1 MSIRLT
7 ILGCHSATP
16 RSDAHP
22 TSQYLEIN
30 NRHFLIDCGEGT
42 QMQLRKYK
50 VKFSRIKHIFISHLH
65 GDHFFGLI
73 GLIST
78 FGLLNRPHELHIYAP
93 KDLKTIIEMQLR
105 LSKSWVD
112 FPLHFHELTSE
123 KSELIFEDKQVS
135 VYTIPMNHRI
145 YTNGFLFKEKRKD
158 RKLALDKIKLYPEI
172 EICDYHKIK
181 KGFDFVRENGEIIS
195 NDLLTES
202 PKEPLSYAYC
212 SDTSYHESCVPMIK
226 KADLLYHE
234 STFLED
240 NKELAEKTKHST
252 AKEAATIAKIAEV
265 KQLIL
270 GHFSNRY
277 KDEQQ
282 FLNEAA
288 AVFPEVQLAETGK
301 VFTLLN

>member
-1 MSIRLT
+1 
-7 ILGCHSATP
+7 
-16 RSDAHP
+16 
-22 TSQYLEIN
+22 
-30 NRHFLIDCGEGT
+30 
-42 QMQLRKYK
+42 
-50 VKFSRIKHIFISHLH
+50 
-65 GDHFFGLI
+65 
-73 GLIST
+73 
-78 FGLLNRPHELHIYAP
+78 
-93 KDLKTIIEMQLR
+93 
-105 LSKSWVD
+105 
-112 FPLHFHELTSE
+112 
-123 KSELIFEDKQVS
+123 
-135 VYTIPMNHRI
+135 
-145 YTNGFLFKEKRKD
+145 
-158 RKLALDKIKLYPEI
+158 
-172 EICDYHKIK
+172 
-181 KGFDFVRENGEIIS
+181 
-195 NDLLTES
+195 
-202 PKEPLSYAYC
+202 
-212 SDTSYHESCVPMIK
+212 MIK